1 VESSGDLLPPSP
13 PAKKATARLPALNE
27 ADTDKTEAQK
37 FE

>member
-1 VESSGDLLPPSP
+1 LDNRIAGLE
-13 PAKKATARLPALNE
+13 KPALNE